1 MHVPPLRA
9 GNGEGSVSEARPLHS
24 GKSAAVLF
32 ITTLQCPVL
41 SWQLLWMK
49 PPVFLH
55 LLNFSVKFPICIAF
69 LTSGVSASFFCCVRA
84 MGPESFSPV

>member
-1 MHVPPLRA
+1 M
-9 GNGEGSVSEARPLHS
+9 SETRSLHS

-32 ITTLQCPVL
+32 VTTLQCPVL

-49 PPVFLH
+49 LPVFLY

-69 LTSGVSASFFCCVRA
+69 LISGVSASFLCCVRA
-84 MGPESFSPV
+84 MGPESLSPV